1 MNVLGLVF
9 KVEEISTAV
18 SSLNKQICCT
28 YEKISKKKKKRTK
41 QPFIYFFLNVYL
53 KIAIKLNSKGKQDIH
68 CYAEFNPW
76 PYRSCKSF

>member
-28 YEKISKKKKKRTK
+28 YEKISKKKKKK
-41 QPFIYFFLNVYL
+41 QATIYFFFFKRVL
-53 KIAIKLNSKGKQDIH
+53 KDSYQV
-68 CYAEFNPW
+68 EF
-76 PYRSCKSF
+76 